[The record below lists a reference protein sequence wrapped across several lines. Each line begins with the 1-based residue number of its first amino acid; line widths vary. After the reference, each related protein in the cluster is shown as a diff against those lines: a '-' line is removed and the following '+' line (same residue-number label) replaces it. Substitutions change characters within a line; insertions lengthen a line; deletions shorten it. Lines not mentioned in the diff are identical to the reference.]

1 MEFNLADLFEGV
13 AARVPDRTALVCGDE
28 RRTYAELDARAGRLA
43 RHLAARGVRPGDRV
57 AQYLYNGPHYVE
69 ALLAALKIRAVPVN
83 VNYRY
88 VAGELRSLLADADPA
103 ALVHDAAFD
112 GRVAGSASAAPSLRC
127 TVRVPDG
134 YEEALAS
141 APDGPPFPARSGG
154 DLYIIYTGG
163 TTGMPKGVMWRQDDL
178 FFAGH
183 GGGNPGGEAAA
194 TPAQAVDRA
203 AATEGVVMLPAAPLM
218 HGAAQLAA
226 FITFWAGGT
235 LVLVPSF
242 DAAEVLRAVERERV
256 LTMNIVGDAMAAPLA
271 EEIERGGY
279 DLSSL
284 LVVSSTG
291 AILSGAVRERL
302 ERALPGRMVM
312 DNYGST
318 ETGLVAWGV
327 AGSVPETGLRYRFE
341 DERITVLGPGLRP
354 VAPGSGEVGTVARA
368 GRVPLGYFNDP
379 DKTAAVF
386 VEVDGVRHTLTGDMA
401 TVEADGTVVLHG
413 RGSVCINTGGEK
425 VHPEEV
431 EAVLKGA
438 PGVGDAVVVGVPD
451 TRFGER
457 VAAVVA
463 APDGA
468 PPPAPEHLD
477 AHVRARLAGYKAP
490 RLYRIV
496 PRVQRSPSG
505 KADYRWARAAAAEG
519 RGPAPPQPRKDAP
532 P

>member
-1 MEFNLADLFEGV
+1 MEFNLADLFEAV

-28 RRTYAELDARAGRLA
+28 RRSYAELDARAGRLA
-43 RHLAARGVRPGDRV
+43 RHLAANGVRPGDRV
-57 AQYLYNGPHYVE
+57 AQYLYNGPHYIE

-112 GRVAGSASAAPSLRC
+112 ARAAEAAPAAPSLRC
-127 TVRVPDG
+127 TVRAPDG
-134 YEEALAS
+134 YEALLDA
-141 APDGPPFPARSGG
+141 APDGPPFPARSGD

-163 TTGMPKGVMWRQDDL
+163 TTGMPKGVMWRQEDL

-183 GGGNPGGEAAA
+183 GGGNPGGEPAAA
-194 TPAQAVDRA
+194 PGDVADRA
-203 AATEGVVMLPAAPLM
+203 AATEGVVMMPAAPLM
-218 HGAAQLAA
+218 HGAAQLAS

-256 LTMNIVGDAMAAPLA
+256 MTISIVGDAMAAPLA
-271 EEIERGGY
+271 EEVERGGR

-291 AILSGAVRERL
+291 AILSGSVRARL
-302 ERALPGRMVM
+302 HKALPDRMIM

-327 AGSVPETGLRYRFE
+327 PGSTPETGLRYRFE
-341 DERITVLGPGLRP
+341 DERITVLDAGLRP
-354 VAPGSGEVGTVARA
+354 VEPGSGEVGTVARS

-401 TVEADGTVVLHG
+401 TVEADGTVVLRG

-425 VHPEEV
+425 VYPEEV

-438 PGVGDAVVVGVPD
+438 PGVGDAVVVGLPD
-451 TRFGER
+451 ARFGER
-457 VAAVVA
+457 VAAVVS
-463 APDGA
+463 APEGGHA
-468 PPPAPEHLD
+468 PAPELLD

-490 RLYRIV
+490 RLYRVV

-505 KADYRWARAAAAEG
+505 KADYRWARATAAEG
-519 RGPAPPQPRKDAP
+519 RGPAPHQSREDAP

>member
-1 MEFNLADLFEGV
+1 MEFNLADLFESV

-28 RRTYAELDARAGRLA
+28 RRSYAELDARAGRLA
-43 RHLAARGVRPGDRV
+43 RHLAVNGVCPGDRV

-112 GRVAGSASAAPSLRC
+112 ARVAEAAPAAPSLCC
-127 TVRVPDG
+127 TVRAPDG
-134 YEEALAS
+134 YEALLDA
-141 APDGPPFPARSGG
+141 APDGPPFPARSGD

-163 TTGMPKGVMWRQDDL
+163 TTGRPKGVMWRQEDL

-183 GGGNPGGEAAA
+183 GGGNPGGEPAAA
-194 TPAQAVDRA
+194 PGDVADRA
-203 AATEGVVMLPAAPLM
+203 AATEGVVMMPAAPLM

-256 LTMNIVGDAMAAPLA
+256 LTVNIVGDAMAGPLA
-271 EEIERGGY
+271 EEIERGDH

-291 AILSGAVRERL
+291 AILSGSVRARL
-302 ERALPGRMVM
+302 QKALPDRLIL

-318 ETGLVAWGV
+318 EAGLVAWGV
-327 AGSVPETGLRYRFE
+327 PGSTPETGLRYRFE
-341 DERITVLGPGLRP
+341 DERTTVLDAGLRP
-354 VAPGSGEVGTVARA
+354 VEPGSGEVGTVARA

-386 VEVDGVRHTLTGDMA
+386 VEVGGVRHTLTGDMA

-425 VHPEEV
+425 VYPEEV

-438 PGVGDAVVVGVPD
+438 PGVGDAVVVGLPD
-451 TRFGER
+451 ARFGER

-463 APDGA
+463 APEGGHA
-468 PPPAPEHLD
+468 PAPELLD

-490 RLYRIV
+490 RLYRAV

-505 KADYRWARAAAAEG
+505 KADYRWARATAAEG
-519 RGPAPPQPRKDAP
+519 RGPAPHQSREDAP